1 MAKTLRSP
9 QRKLEY
15 LSRVITLGEITNES
29 ACEVIGL
36 IYEVNKEDRN
46 KAEENRDPIQ
56 LIVNS
61 PGGDVYDGI
70 GIVDA
75 IEKSITP
82 IHLYIH
88 GQAQSMGF
96 AIATCGHYR
105 YASKR
110 ATFMY
115 HEIGWETG
123 REKLQYHEQ
132 EVKEGKRL
140 WQVYDEI
147 ITTNTNI
154 PQKTLDGI
162 RKQQKEWYI
171 TAEEALKFGII
182 DEIL

>member
-15 LSRVITLGEITNES
+15 LSRVFTLGEITNES

-36 IYEVNKEDRN
+36 IYEVNKEDKN

-56 LIVNS
+56 LILNS

-70 GIVDA
+70 GIIDA
-75 IEKSITP
+75 IEGSITP
-82 IHLYIH
+82 VHLYVH

-105 YASKR
+105 YVSKR

-140 WQVYDEI
+140 WQVYDDI
-147 ITTNTNI
+147 ITSNTEI
-154 PQKTLDGI
+154 TQKTLDGI
-162 RKQQKEWYI
+162 RKQQREWYI
-171 TAEEALKFGII
+171 TAEQALKLGIV